1 MVHSAKLILIDEM
14 CLKHRLQN
22 EWYLQANR
30 VINEQKKMK
39 KTLKMSQVKINA
51 RLKNNLLCVSR
62 EPKGTQVQ
70 RI

>member
-14 CLKHRLQN
+14 CLKHCLQN
-22 EWYLQANR
+22 EWCPQANR

-51 RLKNNLLCVSR
+51 RLKNNLVCVSR